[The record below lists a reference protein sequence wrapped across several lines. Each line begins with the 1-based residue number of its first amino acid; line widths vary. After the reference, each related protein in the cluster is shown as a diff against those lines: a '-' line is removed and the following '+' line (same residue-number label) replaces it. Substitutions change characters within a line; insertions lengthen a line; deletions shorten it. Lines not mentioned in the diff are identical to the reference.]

1 MALSV
6 QRNKLKKYRKIEGTA
21 KLGDEMYK
29 DLDGDNQITAKDQV
43 NIGTTDPKLIYGIGL
58 NVQYKKFSLNI
69 LGNGAHDFVGG
80 TSYLQ
85 IAENQINSSVIC
97 MPSFICL

>member
-1 MALSV
+1 
-6 QRNKLKKYRKIEGTA
+6 
-21 KLGDEMYK
+21 MYK

-69 LGNGAHDFVGG
+69 LGMVPMICRWYVLFA
-80 TSYLQ
+80 
-85 IAENQINSSVIC
+85 NSRE
-97 MPSFICL
+97 PDKF

>member
-1 MALSV
+1 
-6 QRNKLKKYRKIEGTA
+6 
-21 KLGDEMYK
+21 MY
-29 DLDGDNQITAKDQV
+29 NT
-43 NIGTTDPKLIYGIGL
+43 
-58 NVQYKKFSLNI
+58 KFSLNI

-97 MPSFICL
+97 MPSLYAYERMWVNLIRQEPILHRELPMFIESDRINSDGTISW